1 MNYKNKV
8 MLNQIINRMVSIRSA
23 AGAIMI
29 FFLCGHTTLSFAQK
43 EQLDNLMKKF
53 DRYRIKFSSEKIYG
67 HFDQD
72 LYLTGETMWFKLYL
86 ADASL
91 NRPSDLSR
99 VAYVEVLDSDNRP
112 VLQTKVSMKDGF
124 GNGSVFLPASL
135 SAGNYTVRAYTNWM
149 KNFDPEF
156 YFHKKVSII
165 NTFKRPELEKE
176 KSPAKP
182 EAQFFPEGGNL
193 VYGLQSTVAI
203 RIVTS
208 AGEALNFQGGVINAL
223 DDTLAT
229 FNSSETGVAK
239 FNYRPVRGQESK
251 VWIQANEQRYIYSL
265 PAPLEEGYVLQVKD
279 STESELAVKITSSA
293 ANTSHLYVVIHA
305 RNIVSMANTY
315 SLNRG
320 TLQLMV
326 PKKRLDEGVSH
337 ITIFDDQLRPVCERL
352 IFMPVSRNLDISV
365 KPSQNEFGLRRKVT
379 LDITAEVKGQP
390 AVSNLSVAVY
400 RNDSLHNHSAGNIT
414 NYMWLGSDLTQ
425 MPDLP
430 VDFLTTMTEE
440 KKDMLDDLML
450 TNGWRRFK
458 WNSIINEQYP
468 VITDVPEMRGHIIKG
483 KVTRN
488 GQPVQGVVAYL
499 STPAT
504 NIQLYGSTSTEAGD
518 VKFEMKDFSGRRKI
532 YVQPNL
538 VRDSLSRVDIQNAY
552 SEKFATYKY
561 APLRIDEKIKDQLTA
576 RSLSMQVQDIF
587 YQDKGAQTR
596 SRQIDTTAFYG
607 KADATYYLDDY
618 TRFPVMEEIMREYV
632 PGVLV
637 RKRRDGFH
645 FINLDNINKGV
656 FDEDPFIMLD
666 GIPIFDADEIM
677 NFDPLKVKK
686 LEVVT
691 RRYFMGV
698 MSLPGI
704 VSYTTYSGD
713 LGGFQ
718 VNPKCVVLDYEGLQY
733 QREYYSPTY
742 ETAKLRESRLPDQ
755 RNLLY
760 WAPSVTTSNDG
771 RQHLEFFTSDLGGDY
786 RVVIEGISP
795 DGFSGSTYG
804 SFKVKT
810 FDN

>member
-1 MNYKNKV
+1 MNYKDKV
-8 MLNQIINRMVSIRSA
+8 MLNQITNRIASIRRA

-29 FFLCGHTTLSFAQK
+29 IFLCGHSTHSFAQK
-43 EQLDNLMKKF
+43 EQLDNLIKKF
-53 DRYRIKFSSEKIYG
+53 DQYRTKFSSEKVYG

-86 ADASL
+86 VDASL
-91 NRPSDLSR
+91 NQPSDMSR
-99 VAYVEVLDSDNRP
+99 VAYVEVLDSDNRTA
-112 VLQTKVSMKDGF
+112 LQTKVSMKDGF
-124 GNGSVFLPASL
+124 GNGSLFLPASL
-135 SAGNYTVRAYTNWM
+135 SAGTYTVRAYTNWM
-149 KNFDPEF
+149 KNFGPEF

-165 NTFKRPELEKE
+165 NTFKKLEAEKE
-176 KSPAKP
+176 KSPSKP

-193 VYGLQSTVAI
+193 VYGLHSAI
-203 RIVTS
+203 ALRLVSPT
-208 AGEALNFQGGVINAL
+208 GEALSFRGGVVDAL
-223 DDTLAT
+223 NDTLTT
-229 FNSSETGVAK
+229 FISSEIGVAK
-239 FNYRPVRGQESK
+239 FNFRPVRGQECK

-265 PAPLEEGYVLQVKD
+265 PAPLEVGYVLQVKD
-279 STESELAVKITSSA
+279 STESQLAVNVTSSGVP
-293 ANTSHLYVVIHA
+293 TSQMYVVIHA
-305 RNIVSMANTY
+305 RNMVSMANTY
-315 SLNRG
+315 SLNQG
-320 TLQLMV
+320 NLHLMV
-326 PKKRLDEGVSH
+326 PKKNLEEGVSH
-337 ITIFDDQLRPVCERL
+337 ITIFDDQMRPVCERL
-352 IFMPVSRNLDISV
+352 VFMPVSRKLNISI
-365 KPSQNEFGLRRKVT
+365 KPSQNEFGIRRKVS
-379 LDITAEVKGQP
+379 LDITADVNGQV
-390 AVSNLSVAVY
+390 ALSNLSVAVY
-400 RNDSLHNHSAGNIT
+400 RNDSLHNHSSGNFM
-414 NYMWLGSDLTQ
+414 NYLWLASDLEQ

-430 VDFLTTMTEE
+430 VDFLTAMTDE
-440 KKDMLDDLML
+440 KKKTLDDIML

-468 VITDVPEMRGHIIKG
+468 VITDVPEMRGHIIRG
-483 KVTRN
+483 KVTKG
-488 GQPVQGVVAYL
+488 GQPVQGVVTYL
-499 STPAT
+499 SSPAT
-504 NIQLYGSTSTEAGD
+504 NIQLYGSTSTESGE

-538 VRDSLSRVDIQNAY
+538 VRDSLSRVEIRNAY
-552 SEKFATYKY
+552 SDKFAIYKY
-561 APLRIDEKIKDQLTA
+561 PALRVDEKVKDQLTA

-645 FINLDNINKGV
+645 FINLDVINKGV

-691 RRYFMGV
+691 KRYFMGV

-718 VNPKCVVLDYEGLQY
+718 INPKCVVLDYEGLQY

-742 ETAKLRESRLPDQ
+742 ENTKLRESRLPDQ

-760 WAPSVTTSNDG
+760 WAPSLITSNDG
-771 RQHLEFFTSDLGGDY
+771 RQHVEFFTSDLTGDY
-786 RVVIEGISP
+786 RIVIEGISTN
-795 DGFSGSTYG
+795 GFAGSASGSFAVKP
-804 SFKVKT
+804 SF
-810 FDN
+810 N